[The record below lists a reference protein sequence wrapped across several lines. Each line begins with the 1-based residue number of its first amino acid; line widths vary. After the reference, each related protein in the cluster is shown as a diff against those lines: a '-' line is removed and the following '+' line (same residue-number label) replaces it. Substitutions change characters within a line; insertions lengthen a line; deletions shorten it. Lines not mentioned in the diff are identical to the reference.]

1 MRLLTVCL
9 VMLALTVTLG
19 CHGKKIRPLEE
30 REQVEVEKQ
39 PKVPK
44 AEREAEEKVPPIK
57 PLEPVEQEQIILQSI
72 HFDFDKYNLTD
83 QAIATL
89 TRNAEILLRHP
100 DVRIVIE
107 GHCDER
113 GTDEYNLA
121 LGEKR
126 AMAAR
131 DFLVRFGIEKS
142 RISIVSYGEE
152 RPIDPSHNEEAWA
165 RNRRAEFVIR

>member
-1 MRLLTVCL
+1 MKFFILCL
-9 VMLALTVTLG
+9 IVVSLILFGA
-19 CHGKKIRPLEE
+19 CHPKKMRPLEGQE
-30 REQVEVEKQ
+30 QTQVEKKSQAPPPEKKIEQ
-39 PKVPK
+39 EVT
-44 AEREAEEKVPPIK
+44 PIK
-57 PLEPVEQEQIILQSI
+57 PLEPAEEKKIVLESI

-83 QAIATL
+83 EAIAIL
-89 TRNAEILLRHP
+89 TKNAEILMNNP
-100 DVRIVIE
+100 DVKITIE

-113 GTDEYNLA
+113 GTEEYNLA

-152 RPIDPSHNEEAWA
+152 RPIDPRHNEEAWA
-165 RNRRAEFVIR
+165 KNRRAEFVLR